1 MVHSALPQREREN
14 TMWSEK
20 VVPVLW
26 LWACFL
32 IIGICLGVWW
42 GK

>member
-1 MVHSALPQREREN
+1 
-14 TMWSEK
+14 MWSEK

-26 LWACFL
+26 LFTCFL